1 MGYIKKL
8 VGMSVAAVV
17 VLGIVSGIITVS
29 VTAMSMP
36 RVPVTVVYSGH
47 GFALN
52 GDEFHVLRVQVIKVR
67 EPKPR
72 EIMGYIGANMSLKE
86 LKAAIAKE
94 RPRYRGRL
102 RVGDELYRLDNITT
116 GNRTVSADLMNVS
129 GLTRERAG
137 HISITV
143 MRYEGTRIG
152 EGTLSIYKGAY
163 IGEYRVLL
171 AVLPPHP
178 VKRRI

>member
-17 VLGIVSGIITVS
+17 ILSIVSGIITAS
-29 VTAMSMP
+29 ITAMPMP
-36 RVPVTVVYSGH
+36 RVPVAVVYSGH

-52 GDEFHVLRVQVIKVR
+52 SDEFHVLRIQVIKVR

-102 RVGDELYRLDNITT
+102 RVGEELYRLDNITT
-116 GNRTVSADLMNVS
+116 GDMTVSADLMNVS

-137 HISITV
+137 HINITV

-152 EGTLSIYKGAY
+152 EGTLSMYKGAY

-178 VKRRI
+178 IKRRI

>member
-17 VLGIVSGIITVS
+17 VLSIVSGIITVS
-29 VTAMSMP
+29 VTAMPMP
-36 RVPVTVVYSGH
+36 RVPVAVVYSGH

-67 EPKPR
+67 EPKPI
-72 EIMGYIGANMSLKE
+72 EIMEYMGANMSLKE

-102 RVGDELYRLDNITT
+102 RAVSYTHLTLPTT
-116 GNRTVSADLMNVS
+116 
-129 GLTRERAG
+129 ER
-137 HISITV
+137 V
-143 MRYEGTRIG
+143 
-152 EGTLSIYKGAY
+152 
-163 IGEYRVLL
+163 
-171 AVLPPHP
+171 
-178 VKRRI
+178 

>member
-17 VLGIVSGIITVS
+17 ILSIVSGIITVS
-29 VTAMSMP
+29 VTAMPMP
-36 RVPVTVVYSGH
+36 RVPVAVVYSGH

-52 GDEFHVLRVQVIKVR
+52 GDEFHVLRIQVIKVR

-102 RVGDELYRLDNITT
+102 RVGEELYRLDNITT
-116 GNRTVSADLMNVS
+116 GDMTVSADLMNVS
-129 GLTRERAG
+129 GLTLERAG

-143 MRYEGTRIG
+143 MQYEGTRIG
-152 EGTLSIYKGAY
+152 EGTLSMYKGAY
-163 IGEYRVLL
+163 IGEYQVLL

-178 VKRRI
+178 MKGRI

>member
-17 VLGIVSGIITVS
+17 ILSIVSGMIS
-29 VTAMSMP
+29 VTAMPML
-36 RVPVTVVYSGH
+36 PVAVVYSGH

-52 GDEFHVLRVQVIKVR
+52 GDEFHVLRIQVIKVR

-102 RVGDELYRLDNITT
+102 RVGEELYRLDNITT
-116 GNRTVSADLMNVS
+116 KDMTVSADLMNVS

-137 HISITV
+137 HINITV

-152 EGTLSIYKGAY
+152 EGTLSMYKGAY
-163 IGEYRVLL
+163 IGEYQVLL

-178 VKRRI
+178 IKRRI

>member
-17 VLGIVSGIITVS
+17 ILSIVSGIITVS
-29 VTAMSMP
+29 VTAMPMP
-36 RVPVTVVYSGH
+36 RVPVAVVYSGH

-52 GDEFHVLRVQVIKVR
+52 GDEFHVLRIQVIKVR

-102 RVGDELYRLDNITT
+102 RVGEELYRLDNITT
-116 GNRTVSADLMNVS
+116 KDMTVSADLMNVS

-143 MRYEGTRIG
+143 MQYEGTRIG
-152 EGTLSIYKGAY
+152 EGTLSMYKGAY

-178 VKRRI
+178 MKGRI

>member
-17 VLGIVSGIITVS
+17 ILSIVSGIITVS
-29 VTAMSMP
+29 VTAMPMP
-36 RVPVTVVYSGH
+36 RVPVAVVYSGH

-52 GDEFHVLRVQVIKVR
+52 GDEFHVLRIQVIKVR

-102 RVGDELYRLDNITT
+102 RVGEELYRLDNITT
-116 GNRTVSADLMNVS
+116 GDMTVSADLMNVS
-129 GLTRERAG
+129 GLTRERTG
-137 HISITV
+137 HINITV

-152 EGTLSIYKGAY
+152 EGTLSMYKGAY

-178 VKRRI
+178 IKGRI

>member
-17 VLGIVSGIITVS
+17 ILSIVSGIITVS
-29 VTAMSMP
+29 ITAMPMP
-36 RVPVTVVYSGH
+36 RVPVAVVYSGH

-52 GDEFHVLRVQVIKVR
+52 GDEFHVLRIQVIKVR

-102 RVGDELYRLDNITT
+102 RVGEELYRLDNITT
-116 GNRTVSADLMNVS
+116 GDMTVSADLMNVS
-129 GLTRERAG
+129 GLTLERAG
-137 HISITV
+137 HINITV

-152 EGTLSIYKGAY
+152 EGTLSMYKGAY

-178 VKRRI
+178 IKGRI

>member
-8 VGMSVAAVV
+8 VGMSIAAVV
-17 VLGIVSGIITVS
+17 VLSIVSGIITVS
-29 VTAMSMP
+29 VTAMP
-36 RVPVTVVYSGH
+36 RSKVPVAVVYSGH
-47 GFALN
+47 GFVLN
-52 GDEFHVLRVQVIKVR
+52 GDEFHVLRVQVIKAK
-67 EPKPR
+67 ELKPR
-72 EIMGYIGANMSLKE
+72 EIMEYIGANTSLKE
-86 LKAAIAKE
+86 LKAAIEKE

-143 MRYEGTRIG
+143 MQYEGTRIG
-152 EGTLSIYKGAY
+152 EGTLSMYKGAY

-171 AVLPPHP
+171 AMLPPQP

>member
-17 VLGIVSGIITVS
+17 VLSIVSGIITVS
-29 VTAMSMP
+29 VTAMPMP
-36 RVPVTVVYSGH
+36 RVPVAVVYSGH

-52 GDEFHVLRVQVIKVR
+52 GDEFHVLRIQVIKVR

-102 RVGDELYRLDNITT
+102 RVGEELYRLDNITT
-116 GNRTVSADLMNVS
+116 GDMTVSADLMNVS
-129 GLTRERAG
+129 GLTLERAG

-152 EGTLSIYKGAY
+152 EGTLSMYKGAY
-163 IGEYRVLL
+163 IGEYQVLL

-178 VKRRI
+178 IKGRI

>member
-17 VLGIVSGIITVS
+17 ILSIVSGMVS
-29 VTAMSMP
+29 VTAMPMP
-36 RVPVTVVYSGH
+36 RVPVAVVYSGH

-52 GDEFHVLRVQVIKVR
+52 GDEFHVLRIQVIKVR

-102 RVGDELYRLDNITT
+102 RVGEELYRLDNITT
-116 GNRTVSADLMNVS
+116 KDMTVSADLMNVS

-143 MRYEGTRIG
+143 MQYEGTRIG
-152 EGTLSIYKGAY
+152 EGTLSMYKGAY

-178 VKRRI
+178 MKGRI

>member
-8 VGMSVAAVV
+8 VGMSIAAVV
-17 VLGIVSGIITVS
+17 VLSIVSGIITVS
-29 VTAMSMP
+29 VTAMP
-36 RVPVTVVYSGH
+36 RSNVPVAVVYSGH
-47 GFALN
+47 GFVLN
-52 GDEFHVLRVQVIKVR
+52 GDEFHVLRVQVIKAK
-67 EPKPR
+67 ELKPR
-72 EIMGYIGANMSLKE
+72 EIMEYIGANTSLKE

-143 MRYEGTRIG
+143 MQYEGTRIG
-152 EGTLSIYKGAY
+152 EGTLSMYKGAY

-171 AVLPPHP
+171 AMLPPQP

>member
-17 VLGIVSGIITVS
+17 ILSIVSGIITVS
-29 VTAMSMP
+29 VTAMP
-36 RVPVTVVYSGH
+36 RVPVAVVYSGH

-52 GDEFHVLRVQVIKVR
+52 GDEFHVLRIQVIKVR

-102 RVGDELYRLDNITT
+102 RVGEELYRLDNITT
-116 GNRTVSADLMNVS
+116 GDMTVSADLMNVS

-137 HISITV
+137 HINITV
-143 MRYEGTRIG
+143 MQYEGTRIG
-152 EGTLSIYKGAY
+152 EGTLSMYKGAY
-163 IGEYRVLL
+163 IGEYQVLL

-178 VKRRI
+178 IKGRI